1 LIKHVHKSYFTKLRK
16 VHYQIKG
23 WLYETFRG
31 TSIVDACSGAL
42 RDLHNWTEANITPV
56 LAIENDEY
64 LYQEGLVTIQRRSDK
79 KYESLPRVLL
89 ELGDLSNPFDLSTI
103 DMLSSPVDSVF
114 CNFALHYFWGSE
126 EKTAVFLDNLLP
138 HLVEGGRV
146 VVPRS
151 LMVTNYKAKD
161 LSKYSVMIIS
171 NLG

>member
-1 LIKHVHKSYFTKLRK
+1 M
-16 VHYQIKG
+16 HYQIKG

-31 TSIVDACSGAL
+31 TSIIDACSGAL
-42 RDLHNWTEANITPV
+42 RDLHNWTEANITSV

-103 DMLSSPVDSVF
+103 DMLSIPVNSIF

-126 EKTAVFLDNLLP
+126 EETSVFL
-138 HLVEGGRV
+138 HSE
-146 VVPRS
+146 
-151 LMVTNYKAKD
+151 
-161 LSKYSVMIIS
+161 II
-171 NLG
+171 